1 MFQFGWREAALFLA
15 LLLPLAALLAA
26 LLMAVAIRSRS
37 FKEAQASATVVVLA
51 ISLLPMVTAF
61 QTGGEQ
67 PWHLWV
73 PALAQITLMQRVLEG
88 EALGAVDLLLPLA
101 VAAAMAGLC
110 LASVARQL
118 RMAAWK

>member
-1 MFQFGWREAALFLA
+1 M
-15 LLLPLAALLAA
+15 
-26 LLMAVAIRSRS
+26 
-37 FKEAQASATVVVLA
+37 
-51 ISLLPMVTAF
+51 LLPMVTAF

-101 VAAAMAGLC
+101 VAAAVAALC
-110 LASVARQL
+110 LVSVARQL